1 MTPRSVAAPPS
12 LPTSSTTPSCSEAD
26 AGRQCGPCRPRRGHP
41 RPFSAS
47 AFVSARAAHPGA
59 GVSGT
64 PSRSTTAGSASGW
77 SPSGSPAARPRPREV
92 LDRPPRRGGRC
103 PEAVSSDD
111 GATGRELPQLAPCSA
126 TCAPGL
132 DRKKTIRG
140 SQVLVGEQV
149 RTGRL
154 RVGALGPRYAHRPR
168 AASLAISPD
177 GASCERVQIAV
188 YLLLGTD

>member
-1 MTPRSVAAPPS
+1 
-12 LPTSSTTPSCSEAD
+12 
-26 AGRQCGPCRPRRGHP
+26 
-41 RPFSAS
+41 
-47 AFVSARAAHPGA
+47 
-59 GVSGT
+59 SGT

-92 LDRPPRRGGRC
+92 LDRPPRRGGRR

-154 RVGALGPRYAHRPR
+154 RVGALGPRYDHRPR

-188 YLLLGTD
+188 YLLLGTDTALPRSASRSDSSTTRGASSHSQSEIPSSPRARPSRAWKSVCV